1 MTLEDGLYAHVAL
14 TTAPAGSA
22 LAAVQTQLADT
33 DPIVIRRLWAI
44 QLTQRVDRWPA
55 LTYQRIGDGRRVWSH
70 GGPNGLVETRLQLDA
85 RARDT
90 PTARGD
96 TLTEGLA
103 VAVSDD
109 ATVTVTQGAEVFT
122 QVAEVMGDIS
132 INQSMDEVEVTSH
145 SSPDRSREYL
155 PTLINRD
162 ASFSVN

>member
-55 LTYQRIGDGRRVWSH
+55 LTYRRIGDGRRVWSH

-85 RARDT
+85 WARDT

-96 TLTEGLA
+96 TLTAGLA
-103 VAVSDD
+103 DALRRALDGFVGRWGTVAVQQVRLDSERAAYDPD
-109 ATVTVTQGAEVFT
+109 QNAQLWRRSQDYLVWYEEDVT
-122 QVAEVMGDIS
+122 
-132 INQSMDEVEVTSH
+132 
-145 SSPDRSREYL
+145 
-155 PTLINRD
+155 
-162 ASFSVN
+162 